1 MKESKTDLRKLVS
14 WCLAMTLL
22 LAVWG
27 TSGILMG
34 DPQTGGEGKTAA
46 QEPKTVAADAE
57 KPQPSKPAVATT
69 DPIEIIRQG
78 GFVMYPLLACS
89 VIVMALFFERLVSL
103 RRARVI
109 PKPFVKRFLEQVRD
123 GDLDRERAL
132 ELCRENRSPIAEVF
146 AGAVRKWGRPSVEV
160 EQGII
165 DAGERVTNGLRK
177 YLRVFSAL
185 TVIAPLLGLLGTVIG
200 MINIFNVVAGTSS
213 SRGDPN
219 LLAGG
224 ISRALLNTAFGLIVA
239 IPAQSLYYFFVS
251 RVDRLIIDMDLR
263 GQELADLISAE
274 EIQNRNEGPKTRSR
288 RPARREA
295 EAET

>member
-89 VIVMALFFERLVSL
+89 VIVMALSL
-103 RRARVI
+103 S
-109 PKPFVKRFLEQVRD
+109 D
-123 GDLDRERAL
+123 
-132 ELCRENRSPIAEVF
+132 
-146 AGAVRKWGRPSVEV
+146 W
-160 EQGII
+160 
-165 DAGERVTNGLRK
+165 
-177 YLRVFSAL
+177 
-185 TVIAPLLGLLGTVIG
+185 
-200 MINIFNVVAGTSS
+200 
-213 SRGDPN
+213 
-219 LLAGG
+219 
-224 ISRALLNTAFGLIVA
+224 
-239 IPAQSLYYFFVS
+239 
-251 RVDRLIIDMDLR
+251 
-263 GQELADLISAE
+263 
-274 EIQNRNEGPKTRSR
+274 
-288 RPARREA
+288 
-295 EAET
+295 